1 MTKEEKRIK
10 ILELIGWTDL
20 KRANFGSLRG
30 TNPDGYKNIIAPN
43 PFMNLNVIQHIKIK
57 TITTLELRIKWINN
71 LRDIVSLRMP
81 KNKVGSPITNDVDL
95 HFATCEENIDALL
108 KTLNKPKN
116 K

>member
-10 ILELIGWTDL
+10 ILELLGWTNL
-20 KRANFGSLRG
+20 KKTNFGALRG
-30 TNPDGYKNIIAPN
+30 TCPKGMKNSIAPN
-43 PFMNLNVIQHIKIK
+43 PLKNLNVIQEVKIK
-57 TITTLELRIKWINN
+57 TITTLELRVKWIGH

-95 HFATCEENIDALL
+95 HFATYEENIDALL
-108 KTLNKPKN
+108 KTLTKSKN